1 MIGTRQGRVAVTFL
15 LPPRIA
21 RAILDAAK
29 ANERLVS
36 ARVVVQDHMIFARA
50 DELVDYVS
58 KRPLKGVSKP
68 LKKRSRRP

>member
-1 MIGTRQGRVAVTFL
+1 MAVTFL
-15 LPPRIA
+15 LPPCIA

-29 ANERLVS
+29 ANGRLVS
-36 ARVVVQDHMIFARA
+36 ARVVVQDHMIFAKA

-68 LKKRSRRP
+68 RGKRSNRP

>member
-21 RAILDAAK
+21 GAILDAAK
-29 ANERLVS
+29 ANGRLVS
-36 ARVVVQDHMIFARA
+36 ARVVVADHMIFARA
-50 DELVDYVS
+50 DELIDWVS

-68 LKKRSRRP
+68 RRKRSRPP